1 MQLKQEQLLSQER
14 HAIPKCYGVSFLIN
28 NYNYGRFLGDAI
40 TSVLN
45 QEIEDEDIS
54 YEVIVVDDG
63 STDHSSSV
71 MAQFGDRITSILK
84 PNGGQASAFNAG
96 VAASSGEWIC
106 FLDADDVVRSDKAQ
120 IIRQVA
126 RAYPDAEWI
135 FHPLQPVDAE
145 LILMNETPTDETSTD
160 ETLTDETFTDGKAE
174 ALAHPIDVR
183 SSMEKGRL
191 DYRKLPFPTPATS
204 GLCIRRSC
212 VAQIFPMPESDGISL
227 NDSYLQYAAMG
238 TSPGLFLSHRLASQR
253 YHGENAFI
261 QRDNPALN
269 ARIFLLTA
277 YWLHHR
283 FTALRQFSNQLLAC
297 AIVESWRSRSPWS
310 PTEMQQ
316 FQQLL
321 SGLNI
326 PHRVRLYSKATY
338 LYLRSL

>member
-1 MQLKQEQLLSQER
+1 M
-14 HAIPKCYGVSFLIN
+14 
-28 NYNYGRFLGDAI
+28 
-40 TSVLN
+40 
-45 QEIEDEDIS
+45 
-54 YEVIVVDDG
+54 
-63 STDHSSSV
+63 
-71 MAQFGDRITSILK
+71 
-84 PNGGQASAFNAG
+84 
-96 VAASSGEWIC
+96 
-106 FLDADDVVRSDKAQ
+106 
-120 IIRQVA
+120 
-126 RAYPDAEWI
+126 
-135 FHPLQPVDAE
+135 DAE
-145 LILMNETPTDETSTD
+145 LILINEMPTDGLSTDGLSTDGPSTD
-160 ETLTDETFTDGKAE
+160 EKAE

-191 DYRKLPFPTPATS
+191 DYRNLPFPTPATS

-212 VAQIFPMPESDGISL
+212 IAQILPMPESDGISL

-238 TSPGLFLSHRLASQR
+238 TSPGLFLSRRLASQR

-261 QRDNPALN
+261 QGDNPALK

-283 FTALRQFSNQLLAC
+283 FTTLRQFSNQLLAC
-297 AIVESWRSRSPWS
+297 AMVESWRSRSPWS

-326 PHRVRLYSKATY
+326 PNRVRLYSKATY